1 MCVKKL
7 AKWFRFCDNTQCF
20 VFKGHPIIAVR
31 SRTKA
36 KWEVGW
42 YTGYVFVSIAFGV
55 NIVSVSNTNG
65 GSKSFLVYN
74 YFCTLNNTCNYILD
88 GAPTIWLY
96 HLLYKQP
103 FMPSVVLNH
112 FCCLC
117 PANDLTEPI
126 YKGQAVDQY
135 KRNINKLNTEK
146 TQPRKKT
153 KISTTTTCRKLKGS
167 TKLFCYF
174 DFNVSSTLN
183 KIPKQNQRSTTN
195 IK

>member
-1 MCVKKL
+1 MKMLYALYLKGIPLSQYAVEQKLNGKWGGTLDMC
-7 AKWFRFCDNTQCF
+7 
-20 VFKGHPIIAVR
+20 
-31 SRTKA
+31 
-36 KWEVGW
+36 
-42 YTGYVFVSIAFGV
+42 FVSIAFGV

-117 PANDLTEPI
+117 PANDLLEPI
-126 YKGQAVDQY
+126 YEGLAVDQN